1 MQDNHPITD
10 QDILNDRTPGTD
22 PDLDVGR
29 RTGAGAE
36 TSPLAGT
43 QSTEADANNPGQI
56 PVAGYT
62 GDQQGSPGQV
72 GQTSAGGSAA
82 TAGAPTTAN
91 QTDTGAGEEYT
102 TAPRATDP
110 EQELLDPGYDP
121 QLPDQSE
128 QRGTTPPGQ
137 PGFAAHPGLGG
148 MPNQQGELD
157 QGPNHG

>member
-10 QDILNDRTPGTD
+10 QDILNNRRPGTH

-29 RTGAGAE
+29 RAEAG
-36 TSPLAGT
+36 
-43 QSTEADANNPGQI
+43 N
-56 PVAGYT
+56 
-62 GDQQGSPGQV
+62 
-72 GQTSAGGSAA
+72 QTD
-82 TAGAPTTAN
+82 
-91 QTDTGAGEEYT
+91 TDTGAGEEYT

-121 QLPDQSE
+121 QIPGESG

-137 PGFAAHPGLGG
+137 PEFAEHPGLGG

-157 QGPNHG
+157 QGANHG